1 MASKAGGAGSRRGTT
16 GGSAKPREPKGP
28 AGAVTQKVYKGGD
41 PATVYKGRGATANP
55 PSRFL
60 ARVSEAVDDG
70 WAAPVAADDP
80 EWGSASLG
88 PDTQLQPDR
97 TVTLITRNQ
106 SPDVPFD
113 RSINPYKGC
122 EHGCVY
128 CFARPTHAYLDLS
141 PGLDFETRIFYKTGV
156 RERLTAELAKPGYRC
171 AVLAM
176 GTNTDPYQ
184 PAERTLRIT
193 RTVLEVLREHR
204 HPVSIVTKG
213 QLILRDLDILSDMA
227 ADGLAAVAVSVTT
240 LDRGLKTALE
250 PRTADPAARLR
261 VIRAL
266 SGAGVPTRA
275 LMAPVIPFVNDGE
288 IERIAAAVKD
298 AGAVGMGY
306 ILLRLPREVEG
317 LVYDWLKAHFP
328 DRAERVMAAIRGAHG
343 GKAYDA
349 TWGKRMRGDG
359 PIADLIAKR
368 YEVAIKR
375 HGLSRERMGSALR
388 TDLFAPPGPRQQS
401 LFD

>member
-1 MASKAGGAGSRRGTT
+1 MASKAREPDEAGRPARAGRAKPP
-16 GGSAKPREPKGP
+16 GGSSA
-28 AGAVTQKVYKGGD
+28 QKVYKGGD
-41 PATVYKGRGATANP
+41 TATVYKGRGATANP

-60 ARVSEAVDDG
+60 ARLSETVDDG
-70 WAAPVAADDP
+70 WTRPVDGDDD
-80 EWGSASLG
+80 EWGSARPG

-156 RERLTAELAKPGYRC
+156 RERLEAELAKPGYRC

-184 PAERTLRIT
+184 PAERTLGIT

-213 QLILRDLDILSDMA
+213 QLILRDLDILADMA
-227 ADGLAAVAVSVTT
+227 ADGLASVAVSVTT
-240 LDRGLKTALE
+240 LDRSLKTALE

-266 SGAGVPTRA
+266 AGAGVPTRA
-275 LMAPVIPFVNDGE
+275 MMAPVIPFVNDGE
-288 IERIAAAVKD
+288 MERIAEAVKD
-298 AGAVGMGY
+298 AGAIGMGY

-328 DRAERVMAAIRGAHG
+328 DRAERVMAAIRGAHN
-343 GKAYDA
+343 GKAYDP
-349 TWGKRMRGDG
+349 TWGKRMRGEG

-368 YEVAIKR
+368 YEVAIRR
-375 HGLSRERMGSALR
+375 HGLSRERMGGALR
-388 TDLFAPPGPRQQS
+388 TDLFAPPGPRQQN